1 MLALILLCL
10 IILCGT
16 YICIKTAGETTDITP
31 IETFDDYFIDSHTK
45 SKKDK

>member
-16 YICIKTAGETTDITP
+16 YACIKTSGETTDITP
-31 IETFDDYFIDSHTK
+31 IETFDDYFIDSSTK
-45 SKKDK
+45 PKDR